1 MEKIICLFESC
12 ELCIKLSTKMVAPCL
27 KKQKEKI
34 SLIFY
39 LLLTIQNQG
48 VCLCKR

>member
-27 KKQKEKI
+27 KKQKEII
-34 SLIFY
+34 SLIFLSFDEY
-39 LLLTIQNQG
+39 SKSRSVLM
-48 VCLCKR
+48 